1 MPQEPAFC
9 SLLSYPKWWLSLID
23 LGNLYPTDHQRDQ
36 MKLNLYKVNEANL
49 PSIDAP
55 IYSRDEQS
63 EVLEEILVAL
73 VENAA

>member
-1 MPQEPAFC
+1 
-9 SLLSYPKWWLSLID
+9 
-23 LGNLYPTDHQRDQ
+23 